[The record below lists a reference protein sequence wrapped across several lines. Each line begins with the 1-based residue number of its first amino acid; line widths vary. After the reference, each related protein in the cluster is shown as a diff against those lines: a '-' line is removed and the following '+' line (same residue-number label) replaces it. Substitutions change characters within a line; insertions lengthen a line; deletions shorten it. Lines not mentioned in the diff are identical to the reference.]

1 MFPLPR
7 GATGFSRPEHGPLPE
22 TDARAF
28 RTALHAAARAAGG
41 RVGTVEERTY
51 PRTFHTASII
61 RRDDER
67 VVLCHAH
74 HPWIAFAE
82 ERRTWY
88 DDGFASP
95 PPWSGVFP
103 ASGFDVLTAEHLGT
117 PLADLDTSGFSRA
130 ERHQISCFG
139 ITTLGGVLFN
149 AWD

>member
-7 GATGFSRPEHGPLPE
+7 GATGFFRPEHGPLPE
-22 TDARAF
+22 TDVRAF
-28 RTALHAAARAAGG
+28 RTALHAAARASGG

-61 RRDDER
+61 RRADEH

-82 ERRTWY
+82 ERRTGY

-95 PPWSGVFP
+95 PPWSDVFP
-103 ASGFDVLTAEHLGT
+103 ASGFDVLTAEQLGT
-117 PLADLDTSGFSRA
+117 PLADLDTSVFSRA
-130 ERHQISCFG
+130 EWHQIGYFG

>member
-1 MFPLPR
+1 MFRLPR
-7 GATGFSRPEHGPLPE
+7 GATGFFRLEHGPLPE
-22 TDARAF
+22 TDVRAF
-28 RTALHAAARAAGG
+28 RTALHAAARATGG
-41 RVGTVEERTY
+41 QVGTVDERRY
-51 PRTFHTASII
+51 PRTFHTASLI

-74 HPWIAFAE
+74 HPWIAFAK

-95 PPWSGVFP
+95 PPWSDVFP
-103 ASGFDVLTAEHLGT
+103 VSGFDVLTAEQLGT
-117 PLADLDTSGFSRA
+117 PLADLDTSGFSPA
-130 ERHQISCFG
+130 EWHRISYFE